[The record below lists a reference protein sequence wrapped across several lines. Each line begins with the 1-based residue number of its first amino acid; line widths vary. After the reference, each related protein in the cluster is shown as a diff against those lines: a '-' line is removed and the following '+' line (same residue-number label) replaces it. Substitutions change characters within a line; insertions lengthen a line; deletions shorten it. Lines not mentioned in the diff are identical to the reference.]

1 MNDILMQNDILF
13 SVRSSGAVC
22 EAKIEN
28 NLPLRIHDQW
38 VTIGDENKPWHI
50 HVNIHDTVEARF
62 VKEDKAGNKKVTY
75 SIRFFD
81 VNGGLVLRAN
91 FINMYDDT
99 DTLIED
105 KATKYD
111 NLFLKYGGK
120 ETVPLVTKQ
129 NFTS

>member
-1 MNDILMQNDILF
+1 MYIENVTNQKWFYCVHKKTCLYILVSSLILIF

-22 EAKIEN
+22 EVKIEN
-28 NLPLRIHDQW
+28 NLPLRTHNQW

-62 VKEDKAGNKKVTY
+62 VKEDKAGSKKVSY

-91 FINMYDDT
+91 FINMYDD
-99 DTLIED
+99 
-105 KATKYD
+105 AMH
-111 NLFLKYGGK
+111 
-120 ETVPLVTKQ
+120 
-129 NFTS
+129 